1 MRGLRVTDGQINP
14 NARERI
20 SVAKRQVEGSLLELM
35 SRSERP
41 QSISDEETVAALQE
55 SSLEAGDVASYMAFQ
70 RAVDRA
76 ADRFPLHQRQTVEY
90 WKSAPYLVNF
100 MKGYKI
106 KGVIDEA
113 KADPPTARKVFPK
126 LRHSPACLRWPE
138 IERFRPIRANNGRLR
153 FLLKQ
158 LEDWNAFRTL
168 WIPPAI
174 PPYVPEGPFAEA
186 AAANATK
193 ALVFSGWAVVPQAIA
208 AITGYEAER
217 TSARGE
223 GNSPK
228 DRARRAGRQRLA
240 LKVATDNKTEG
251 TNALVLAYPCKRLA
265 EVVDPYARSTENTPG
280 TLSDALRRLARQCVK
295 SCAPAPGRSW
305 RSYRSQVV
313 LGSAVAV

>member
-1 MRGLRVTDGQINP
+1 MV
-14 NARERI
+14 
-20 SVAKRQVEGSLLELM
+20 
-35 SRSERP
+35 
-41 QSISDEETVAALQE
+41 
-55 SSLEAGDVASYMAFQ
+55 SYMAFQ

-106 KGVIDEA
+106 KGAIEEA
-113 KADPPTARKVFPK
+113 KGDPPTARKVFPK

-138 IERFRPIRANNGRLR
+138 IERFRPIPANNGRLR

-168 WIPPAI
+168 WIAPAI

-228 DRARRAGRQRLA
+228 DRVRRAGRQRLG
-240 LKVATDNKTEG
+240 LKVSTDDKTEG

-265 EVVDPYARSTENTPG
+265 EVVDPYTRSTENTPG
-280 TLSDALRRLARQCVK
+280 TLSDALSTAREAVREELRSLPRGDPGGRTDLRWYWAAPLLFDAANDIDVLGVLGGMGAGTRSRKEAGVPQAHLRLAEDVVEQQ
-295 SCAPAPGRSW
+295 GR
-305 RSYRSQVV
+305 
-313 LGSAVAV
+313 A